1 MLGQPNN
8 SANKKKNRLMTV
20 AELYPEIVSSKRKE
34 DDQPSCSAAEALTRQ
49 EPFINQ
55 TLAYHSLAMLT
66 QLLRR
71 GSLSYQGGFCN
82 LASGCL
88 LPLPVRYAIAVRGGE
103 EGLVKQESS
112 DRPHASATTASTCRT

>member
-1 MLGQPNN
+1 VLCQPKN
-8 SANKKKNRLMTV
+8 SANRNKKDRLLTV

-55 TLAYHSLAMLT
+55 NLAYQSLAMLT
-66 QLLRR
+66 QMLRR

-82 LASGCL
+82 VAWGQLV
-88 LPLPVRYAIAVRGGE
+88 PLPIATGTNREAANVNVCVSMF
-103 EGLVKQESS
+103 L
-112 DRPHASATTASTCRT
+112 

>member
-8 SANKKKNRLMTV
+8 PANRKRKNRLPTV
-20 AELYPEIVSSKRKE
+20 AELYPEILRIDKKD

-55 TLAYHSLAMLT
+55 NLAYQALGMLT
-66 QLLRR
+66 QLLRH

-82 LASGCL
+82 LETGQL
-88 LPLPVRYAIAVRGGE
+88 VPIPITPAVSTRR
-103 EGLVKQESS
+103 SR
-112 DRPHASATTASTCRT
+112 RPD